1 VSVPATTPLGI
12 VSVVDLVYRELRT
25 RILRGDIE
33 PGQRLAQAELADSL
47 GVSRTPVR
55 EALRRLTGEG
65 LVEFR
70 TNYGFSVAET
80 KIGGML
86 HRMEVRAILEP
97 RIAELA
103 AERRSQADLEE
114 MQAAID
120 DERKARSPWAAHDA
134 SRRFHIALAR
144 ATGNEELVRCIDGLW
159 IVEVGR
165 WALARRRE
173 SRKWQQSDA
182 AEHGAV
188 AAAVAAGRS
197 SDARRLMEEHLK
209 NALVH
214 WEPVYGA
221 TGQTGKAA
229 AS

>member
-1 VSVPATTPLGI
+1 V

-25 RILRGDIE
+25 RILRGDVE
-33 PGQRLAQAELADSL
+33 PGRRLAQAELAAEL

-70 TNYGFSVAET
+70 TNYGFSVAESQ
-80 KIGGML
+80 IGGML
-86 HRMEVRAILEP
+86 HRMEVRAVLEP
-97 RIAELA
+97 GIAALA
-103 AERRSQADLEE
+103 AERRSQEHLEE

-120 DERKARSPWAAHDA
+120 EERKARSAEAAHDA

-144 ATGNEELVRCIDGLW
+144 ATGNDDFVRCIDGLW
-159 IVEVGR
+159 IVDVGR

-173 SRKWQQSDA
+173 SRRWQQADA
-182 AEHGAV
+182 DEHGAV
-188 AAAVAAGRS
+188 AAAVGARRRGE
-197 SDARRLMEEHLK
+197 ARRLMELHLK

-214 WEPVYGA
+214 WEPRYEADEREAG
-221 TGQTGKAA
+221 A

>member
-1 VSVPATTPLGI
+1 VSSRDPTPLGV

-25 RILRGDIE
+25 RILRGDVE
-33 PGQRLAQAELADSL
+33 PGRRLAQAELADEL

-70 TNYGFSVAET
+70 TNYGFSVAENQ
-80 KIGGML
+80 IGGML
-86 HRMEVRAILEP
+86 HRMEVRAVLEP
-97 RIAELA
+97 GIAAVA
-103 AERRSQADLEE
+103 AERRTQAHLEE

-120 DERKARSPWAAHDA
+120 EERKARSAEAAHDA

-144 ATGNEELVRCIDGLW
+144 ATGNDEFVRAIEGLW

-165 WALARRRE
+165 WALGRRRE
-173 SRKWQQSDA
+173 SRRWQQTDA
-182 AEHGAV
+182 DEHAAV
-188 AAAVAAGRS
+188 AAAVGAGRRGE
-197 SDARRLMEEHLK
+197 ARRLMEVHLK

-214 WEPVYGA
+214 WEPRYEADGREAGA
-221 TGQTGKAA
+221 V
-229 AS
+229 S

>member
-1 VSVPATTPLGI
+1 VSSPGPFDLGVI
-12 VSVVDLVYRELRT
+12 SVVDLVYRELRN
-25 RILRGDIE
+25 RILRGDVA
-33 PGQRLAQAELADSL
+33 PGQRLAQAELAEQL

-70 TNYGFSVAET
+70 TNYGFSAAENQ
-80 KIGGML
+80 IGGML
-86 HRMEVRAILEP
+86 QRMEVRAVLEP
-97 RIAELA
+97 GIAEVAAQRRTQANLA
-103 AERRSQADLEE
+103 E
-114 MQAAID
+114 MQAAIEDERNARSD
-120 DERKARSPWAAHDA
+120 DEAHDA

-144 ATGNEELVRCIDGLW
+144 ATGNDEFVRCIEGLW

-173 SRKWQQSDA
+173 SRRWQDSDA
-182 AEHGAV
+182 AEHSAV
-188 AAAVAAGRS
+188 AAAVGAGRRAE
-197 SDARRLMEEHLK
+197 ARKLMKLHLD

-214 WEPVYGA
+214 WEPRYDA
-221 TGQTGKAA
+221 ADDAAA